1 MSNVRYDIKVLFQ
14 PAFLICV
21 AVLVTAEIIRPIV
34 GAVIPQKEPLP
45 LKKSLDLFGEEQ
57 LAPYKVIKKPPIEN
71 EEIVKELGTEE
82 YVQLILEDTEVM
94 DDSPV
99 KSLFLFITY
108 YELPDRVPHVPEEC
122 WVGGGWQRL
131 ASDSI
136 TFEISRG
143 DFQRRIP
150 GKYLVF
156 GSTKGGLW
164 QSAAKLPVLY
174 FFRVNGVY
182 AGSRNEAR
190 IALNKNLF
198 SKHSYFCKVEL
209 AFNQALATPS
219 KQEAVGAGEKLLAV
233 ILPILEAAYWPD

>member
-1 MSNVRYDIKVLFQ
+1 MSNVRYDIRVFFQ

-21 AVLVTAEIIRPIV
+21 AVLVAAEIIRPIV
-34 GAVIPQKEPLP
+34 GAVIPEKEPLP
-45 LKKSLDLFGEEQ
+45 LKKSLDLLDQEQ
-57 LAPYKVIKKPPIEN
+57 LVPYKVVAKSKIEN

-82 YVQLILEDTEVM
+82 YVQLTLEDTEVA

-108 YELPDRVPHVPEEC
+108 YELPDRVPHVPEVC

-131 ASDSI
+131 ASDSV
-136 TFEISRG
+136 TFEVNRG

-164 QSAAKLPVLY
+164 QSSARLPVLY

-182 AGSRNEAR
+182 AGNRDEAR

-209 AFNQALATPS
+209 AFNQALATPD
-219 KQEAVGAGEKLLAV
+219 KQEAVRAGQKLLAV
-233 ILPILEAAYWPD
+233 ILPILEAEYWPD

>member
-1 MSNVRYDIKVLFQ
+1 M
-14 PAFLICV
+14 CV
-21 AVLVTAEIIRPIV
+21 AVLVGAEIIRPIV
-34 GAVIPQKEPLP
+34 GAVIPEKEPLP
-45 LKKSLDLFGEEQ
+45 LKKSLDLFDKEQ
-57 LAPYKVIKKPPIEN
+57 LAPYKVIDKPPIKN

-82 YVQLILEDTEVM
+82 YVQLVLEDTEVA

-131 ASDSI
+131 ASDGV
-136 TFEISRG
+136 TFDIKRG

-164 QSAAKLPVLY
+164 QSSARLPVLY

-182 AGSRNEAR
+182 AGNRGDAR

-209 AFNQALATPS
+209 AFNQALATPD
-219 KQEAVGAGEKLLAV
+219 KQEAVRAGEKLLAV
-233 ILPILEAAYWPD
+233 ILPILEAEYWPD